1 MLSFLWAN
9 PQALQIKLYP
19 RAALRR
25 AWALKHKGNRMAH
38 DPPADA
44 AQLEQYRAYLRLLAR
59 LQLDPRLRRQLDPS
73 DLVQQTLLEAYRSLA
88 QFRGHGEA
96 QIAAWLRQIL
106 AHQMAHALRDLT
118 RARRDVNRERSLE
131 DALADSSARLEAWL
145 AAEQATPGEQA
156 QQKEQVVRLA
166 AALEQLVEA
175 QQEAVVLHYWEGWTV
190 AQIATHMG
198 RSAPAVAGLLQRGL
212 QALRHQLAEPD

>member
-1 MLSFLWAN
+1 
-9 PQALQIKLYP
+9 
-19 RAALRR
+19 
-25 AWALKHKGNRMAH
+25 MAH

-73 DLVQQTLLEAYRSLA
+73 DLVQQTLLEAYRSLG
-88 QFRGHGEA
+88 QLRGRSEG

-118 RARRDVNRERSLE
+118 RARRDINRERSLE
-131 DALADSSARLEAWL
+131 EALESSSARLEAWIV
-145 AAEQATPGEQA
+145 AEQTTPGERA
-156 QQKEQVVRLA
+156 QQNEQVVRLA
-166 AALEQLVEA
+166 AALEQLAEA

-190 AQIATHMG
+190 AQIAEHMG

-212 QALRHQLAEPD
+212 QALRHQLAEPS